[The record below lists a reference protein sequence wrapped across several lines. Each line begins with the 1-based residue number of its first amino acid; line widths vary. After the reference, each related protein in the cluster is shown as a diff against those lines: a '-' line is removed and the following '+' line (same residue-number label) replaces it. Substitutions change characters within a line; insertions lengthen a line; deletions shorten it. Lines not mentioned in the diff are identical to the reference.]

1 MEVKKTHKTNK
12 IQNLPAKNE
21 KMRENRPAFCGG
33 GTSKRRAV
41 PPFSGTK
48 HKTVL
53 WLCRAVIEV
62 GLMVP
67 RRIGDVSCG
76 ENHTV

>member
-1 MEVKKTHKTNK
+1 MCT
-12 IQNLPAKNE
+12 Q
-21 KMRENRPAFCGG
+21 RQ
-33 GTSKRRAV
+33 AV
-41 PPFSGTK
+41 PPFSGIK
-48 HKTVL
+48 HKTPL
-53 WLCRAVIEV
+53 WLCHAVIEV

>member
-1 MEVKKTHKTNK
+1 
-12 IQNLPAKNE
+12 
-21 KMRENRPAFCGG
+21 MRECAAARVWWRRGFCCMQ
-33 GTSKRRAV
+33 RRAV
-41 PPFSGTK
+41 PPFSGIK
-48 HKTVL
+48 HKTAL
-53 WLCRAVIEV
+53 RLCHAVMEV